1 MSEYTQHPTAAQL
14 VFVTKVTREEPS
26 MPLNSDLKSH
36 YEAVL
41 QDLESE
47 RQQVQQQIA
56 ASQARLK
63 ELHTSIVT
71 LTKRINPDAPS
82 YPTAPLRP
90 AHTKYTN
97 ISVRWAIL
105 DFLNDSQAMTT
116 PEIAEA
122 LKAAGIQTRA
132 ANFANNVSA
141 VLSTTMCK
149 EHAEVQQLPD
159 GKWELTEKGQD
170 AIAHIRTTP
179 RFRRAVSWSA

>member
-1 MSEYTQHPTAAQL
+1 
-14 VFVTKVTREEPS
+14 
-26 MPLNSDLKSH
+26 MPLTSDLKSH
-36 YEAVL
+36 YDAVL

-47 RQQVQQQIA
+47 RQQVQQQIVPL
-56 ASQARLK
+56 QARLK
-63 ELHTSIVT
+63 ELHASIVT
-71 LTKRINPDAPS
+71 LARRISPDAPS

-90 AHTKYTN
+90 ANQKYAN

-105 DFLNDSQAMTT
+105 DLLNDSQAMTT
-116 PEIAEA
+116 AEIAEA

-159 GKWELTEKGQD
+159 SKWELTEKGRD

-179 RFRRAVSWSA
+179 RFRRACSWSG